1 MKTNLNIDIK
11 TISDA
16 NKFILELFINNELFH
31 FDDNAEDIIWFEC
44 EPTSE
49 EIKQLNSLVNQLF
62 EIENYD
68 PFEFAMGL
76 INKHINI

>member
-1 MKTNLNIDIK
+1 MKTNLGIEIK

-16 NKFILELFINNELFH
+16 NKFTLELFNNNELFH
-31 FDDNAEDIIWFEC
+31 FDDNAEDITWFEC

-49 EIKQLNSLVNQLF
+49 EIKQLNNLVNQLF

-68 PFEFAMGL
+68 PFEFAMSL
-76 INKHINI
+76 INNSK

>member
-1 MKTNLNIDIK
+1 MKTNLGIEIK

-16 NKFILELFINNELFH
+16 NKFILELFNNNELFH
-31 FDDNAEDIIWFEC
+31 FDDNVEDITWFEC

-49 EIKQLNSLVNQLF
+49 EIKQLNNLVNQLF

-68 PFEFAMGL
+68 PFEFAMSL
-76 INKHINI
+76 INNSK